1 MLGYFSKNKTKQNKT
16 TTCSIWDQM
25 LEATEPCTCQCFLCR
40 PGYQE
45 LLALPLWVLLSFTSI
60 HELLGFYTQCLN
72 ILSTLFMYIFI
83 CLCPSHTKL
92 THILFLL
99 FSFLGSWLWIPSI
112 TENLLGVRPCSRRDA
127 ASSANPSLPV
137 APPSGG
143 MRKCQGCGS
152 TTSSRPVFPGS
163 SAHLGLGALAVFET
177 KET

>member
-1 MLGYFSKNKTKQNKT
+1 
-16 TTCSIWDQM
+16 M

-45 LLALPLWVLLSFTSI
+45 LLALPLWVLLLNFTSI
-60 HELLGFYTQCLN
+60 HELLGFYNQCLN

-83 CLCPSHTKL
+83 CLCPSHTQMPHPP
-92 THILFLL
+92 TF
-99 FSFLGSWLWIPSI
+99 FSS
-112 TENLLGVRPCSRRDA
+112 
-127 ASSANPSLPV
+127 SSAFQDLALEFLPSLSTYYVSGPAPGEMLHPQQTQSLPL

-177 KET
+177 KEA